1 MMKMLVVI
9 SMPFKE
15 ECDCSINRCSIFF
28 FPLYRTGP
36 MHGALPR
43 SGLIQSVC

>member
-15 ECDCSINRCSIFF
+15 ECGCSIIDTAFF
-28 FPLYRTGP
+28 FSLYRTGP
-36 MHGALPR
+36 MHGSLPR
-43 SGLIQSVC
+43 SGLLQPVC